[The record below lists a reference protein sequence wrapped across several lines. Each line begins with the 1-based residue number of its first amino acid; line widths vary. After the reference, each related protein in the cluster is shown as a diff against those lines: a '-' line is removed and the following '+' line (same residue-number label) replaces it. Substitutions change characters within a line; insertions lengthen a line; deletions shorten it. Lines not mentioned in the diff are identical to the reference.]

1 MNLRFYDTLRV
12 ILRPVY
18 GLLWPSR
25 VTGLENI
32 PREGGF
38 IMCANHVHW
47 RDPLYLAVRMPVRR
61 YTYLAKAE
69 LYQNPVARLILGK
82 KGLGGIPINRGHSD
96 LNAVRQALKVVAD
109 GHGLGIFPQG
119 TRSRDN
125 TPTPMLN
132 GTSMIAVRA
141 GVPVIPVYL
150 DGPYRL
156 FHHVDVTVG
165 KPIDISDLGR
175 KYDAETLSEVTRRIE
190 SAIWGLKGAKSSE

>member
-1 MNLRFYDTLRV
+1 MNIKFYDTLSA
-12 ILRPVY
+12 ILRPIY
-18 GLLWPSR
+18 GLLWPSK
-25 VTGLENI
+25 VTGIENI
-32 PREGGF
+32 PAEGGF

-47 RDPLYLAVRMPVRR
+47 RDCLFLAVRMNKRR

-69 LYQNPVARLILGK
+69 LYKNPVTRLILGD

-96 LNAVRQALKVVAD
+96 LSAVRTALKTIAD

-132 GTSMIAVRA
+132 GASMIAVRA
-141 GVPVIPVYL
+141 GVPIIPVYL

-156 FHHVDVTVG
+156 FHHVDIRIGAPV
-165 KPIDISDLGR
+165 DIADLGR
-175 KYDAETLSEVTRRIE
+175 RYDAATLSEVTHRIE
-190 SAIWGLKGAKSSE
+190 SAIWAMR

>member
-1 MNLRFYDTLRV
+1 MNVKFYDTLSV
-12 ILRPVY
+12 ILRGY
-18 GLLWPSR
+18 YNLFWPSK
-25 VTGLENI
+25 VTGMENI
-32 PREGGF
+32 PASGGF

-47 RDPLYLAVRMPVRR
+47 RDPLFLAVRLPKRH

-69 LYQNPVARLILGK
+69 LYQNPVSRLILGE

-96 LNAVRQALKVVAD
+96 LNAVRQALKAIAD
-109 GHGLGIFPQG
+109 GHGLAIFPQG

-132 GTSMIAVRA
+132 GVSMIALRA

-150 DGPYRL
+150 DGPYRM

-165 KPIDISDLGR
+165 RPVELADLGKR
-175 KYDAETLSEVTRRIE
+175 FDDVGEVRRI
-190 SAIWGLKGAKSSE
+190 GAASREE

>member
-1 MNLRFYDTLRV
+1 MNVKFYDTLSV
-12 ILRPVY
+12 ILRGY
-18 GLLWPSR
+18 YNLFWPSK
-25 VTGLENI
+25 VTGMENI
-32 PREGGF
+32 PASGGF

-47 RDPLYLAVRMPVRR
+47 RDPLFLAVRLPKRH

-69 LYQNPVARLILGK
+69 LYQNPVSRLILGE

-96 LNAVRQALKVVAD
+96 LNAVRQALKAIAD
-109 GHGLGIFPQG
+109 GHGLAIFPQG

-132 GTSMIAVRA
+132 GVSMIALRA

-156 FHHVDVTVG
+156 FRHVDVTVG
-165 KPIDISDLGR
+165 APVALADLGKR
-175 KYDAETLSEVTRRIE
+175 YDAATLSEATSRIE
-190 SAIWGLKGAKSSE
+190 RAIWGLRERKAP

>member
-1 MNLRFYDTLRV
+1 MNRKFYDALSC
-12 ILRPVY
+12 ILRPYY
-18 GLLWPSR
+18 GLFWPSR

-32 PREGGF
+32 PETGGF

-47 RDPLYLAVRMPVRR
+47 RDPLFLAVRMPKRK

-69 LYQNPVARLILGK
+69 LYQNKLAALVLGD

-96 LNAVRQALKVVAD
+96 LNAVRQALKTIAE

-132 GTSMIAVRA
+132 GVSMIAMRA
-141 GVPVIPVYL
+141 NVPIIPVYL
-150 DGPYRL
+150 DGPYRA

-165 KPIDISDLGR
+165 KPVDISDLGR
-175 KYDAETLSEVTRRIE
+175 RYDAETLSEVTHRIE
-190 SAIWGLKGAKSSE
+190 SAIWAMRPERSEH

>member
-1 MNLRFYDTLRV
+1 MNRKFYFRMRR
-12 ILRPVY
+12 ILRPYY
-18 GLLWPSR
+18 GLFWPSR
-25 VTGLENI
+25 VKGQENI
-32 PREGGF
+32 PAEGGF

-47 RDPLYLAVRMPVRR
+47 RDPLFIACKLPKRT

-69 LYQNPVARLILGK
+69 LYKHKLPTLILGD

-96 LNAVRQALKVVAD
+96 LNAIRRALKTIAE

-132 GTSMIAVRA
+132 GVSMIAMRA
-141 GVPVIPVYL
+141 GVPIIPVYV

-165 KPIDISDLGR
+165 EPVDISDLGKR
-175 KYDAETLSEVTRRIE
+175 YDAETLTEVTHRIE
-190 SAIWGLKGAKSSE
+190 NAIWSMRPEK